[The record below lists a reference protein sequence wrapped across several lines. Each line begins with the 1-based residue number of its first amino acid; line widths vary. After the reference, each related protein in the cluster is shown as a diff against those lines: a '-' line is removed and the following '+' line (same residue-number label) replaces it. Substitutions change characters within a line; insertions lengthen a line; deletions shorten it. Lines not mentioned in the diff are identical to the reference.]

1 MVDSIRFEVSR
12 VGSWG
17 QRTEPPP
24 QTLIGF
30 LSGYW
35 LEASTG
41 GKKYEKLGIYLGDG
55 YVLTATAKE

>member
-1 MVDSIRFEVSR
+1 MSR